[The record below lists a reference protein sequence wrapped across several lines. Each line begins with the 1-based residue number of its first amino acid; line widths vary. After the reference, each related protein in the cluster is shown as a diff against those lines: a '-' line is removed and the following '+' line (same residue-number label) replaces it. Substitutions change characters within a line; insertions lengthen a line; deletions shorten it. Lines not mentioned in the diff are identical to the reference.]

1 MPRAFDSKEDVVV
14 FYINISKKPSKTI
27 LEVNFRWTV
36 YACVQAVTFW
46 DSVHRN
52 RHHEI

>member
-1 MPRAFDSKEDVVV
+1 MPTAFDSKEDVVV

-36 YACVQAVTFW
+36 YAHMCSSSNILGF
-46 DSVHRN
+46 SP
-52 RHHEI
+52 